1 MQRTRKQW
9 KEIIPYRLDD
19 VYEGVIRKDEPPVI
33 RNNLRSFNLASEH
46 YDFTCLAV
54 DVWHLFD
61 RKPPKPRPSV
71 ENLVIRD
78 PLFRIFFG
86 VVIRSMQDIRLGRP
100 CDDNSW
106 HVDIPPGS
114 VEGRCTPTIHVCR
127 DSAYEFIA
135 ETGSLWEAVLNL
147 PYGTLVEMIT
157 KENGFKRSRSRKI
170 LSYIGQ

>member
-19 VYEGVIRKDEPPVI
+19 VYEGVIRKDEPSVI
-33 RNNLRSFNLASEH
+33 RDNLRSFDLASEH

-61 RKPPKPRPSV
+61 RKTPPPRRPIKNV
-71 ENLVIRD
+71 MICD
-78 PLFRIFFG
+78 PLLRIFFG
-86 VVIRSMQDIRLGRP
+86 VVIRAMQDIRLGRP
-100 CDDNSW
+100 CDDDSW
-106 HVDIPPGS
+106 RVDIPPGS
-114 VEGRCTPTIHVCR
+114 VESRCTPTTHVCR
-127 DSAYEFIA
+127 SSAYEFIT

-147 PYGTLVEMIT
+147 PYGTLAEMIT
-157 KENGFKRSRSRKI
+157 KENGFARSRSQEV